1 MKKIAILCFVVAVI
15 LLGIGLCLSIFTKA
29 DDNKQDVVKEETE
42 IDVLEKVNRLE
53 NYFTSKIPIGDIS
66 KLSNQEKLNFA
77 LFCLNNEEA
86 LSISEDKI
94 KNVLVS
100 YFGNDLEFKN
110 ENILDL
116 NTQEIIAKYYPK
128 KKKYT
133 YTDVTLDYPDT
144 SLTLLSYGDYKEEK
158 NTFEVYRQ
166 YLFVD
171 ASYNIY
177 STYQDYI
184 NKTNSLGV
192 YDVSTTN
199 GVLTSSIVNNYIDI
213 LPVVTYSFKKE
224 QNRYVL
230 VSIN

>member
-77 LFCLNNEEA
+77 LFCLNNEGG

-166 YLFVD
+166 YLFAD

>member
-1 MKKIAILCFVVAVI
+1 M
-15 LLGIGLCLSIFTKA
+15 
-29 DDNKQDVVKEETE
+29 
-42 IDVLEKVNRLE
+42 
-53 NYFTSKIPIGDIS
+53 
-66 KLSNQEKLNFA
+66 
-77 LFCLNNEEA
+77 
-86 LSISEDKI
+86 
-94 KNVLVS
+94 
-100 YFGNDLEFKN
+100 
-110 ENILDL
+110 
-116 NTQEIIAKYYPK
+116 
-128 KKKYT
+128 
-133 YTDVTLDYPDT
+133 
-144 SLTLLSYGDYKEEK
+144 TLLSYGDYKEEK

>member
-1 MKKIAILCFVVAVI
+1 MSSLTSTFLMSSTVISFIPLLLKK
-15 LLGIGLCLSIFTKA
+15 
-29 DDNKQDVVKEETE
+29 TE
-42 IDVLEKVNRLE
+42 IAFSSVFSL
-53 NYFTSKIPIGDIS
+53 FSSIIPAWLKNCKTDL

-77 LFCLNNEEA
+77 LFCLNNEEG

>member
-77 LFCLNNEEA
+77 LFCLNNEEG

-116 NTQEIIAKYYPK
+116 YTQEIIAKYYPK

>member
-77 LFCLNNEEA
+77 LFCLNNEEG
-86 LSISEDKI
+86 LSVSEDKI

>member
-77 LFCLNNEEA
+77 LFCLNNEEG

-184 NKTNSLGV
+184 NKTNSLDV

>member
-1 MKKIAILCFVVAVI
+1 MKRIAILCFVIAVI
-15 LLGIGLCLSIFTKA
+15 LLGIGLYLTISTKTA
-29 DDNKQDVVKEETE
+29 ENKKSMEKEETE
-42 IDVLEKVNRLE
+42 VDVFEKINHLES
-53 NYFTSKIPIGDIS
+53 YFISKIPIDNIN

-77 LFCLNNEEA
+77 LSCLNNEGK
-86 LSISEDKI
+86 LSISEDEI

-100 YFGNDLEFKN
+100 YFGNDFKFKN
-110 ENILDL
+110 ENILNL

-133 YTDVTLDYPDT
+133 YTDVTLNYPDT

-199 GVLTSSIVNNYIDI
+199 GVLISSIVNNYIDI

-230 VSIN
+230 VSIK